1 MANFIGMVFATLKD
15 NGIDTSGMST
25 DEAVKKYNEIKDKS
39 DRKELTPNEN
49 KRLKELGINEEKTPN
64 NKEIKFDNAFEK
76 TERLKKVKQT
86 IIDLSNKYKNDL
98 HSVKKASV
106 FDKGVSGTHSYGLM
120 ELSNTSNHTIVHEFA
135 HSIASKVNINE
146 HNNKTEKFWEE
157 LDLLHRDYKKAVKQ
171 DIENSISSYADSA
184 GNRNVDEFMAEA
196 FSVAYRDK
204 NGLTDVSDYTK
215 NDKNLFWAY
224 KVLNLIDKYF
234 AK

>member
-1 MANFIGMVFATLKD
+1 MSNFIGMVFATLK
-15 NGIDTSGMST
+15 NEGIDTKGMST
-25 DEAVKKYNEIKDKS
+25 DEAVKKYNELQEKS
-39 DRKELTPNEN
+39 GGKAGADQPTPAEN
-49 KRLKELGINEEKTPN
+49 KRIMPN

-98 HSVKKASV
+98 HSVKKANIL
-106 FDKGVSGTHSYGLM
+106 DKKVSGAHSYGLM
-120 ELSNTSNHTIVHEFA
+120 ELSNTSNHTIAHEFA
-135 HSIASKVNINE
+135 HSIASKVNTNE

-157 LDLLHRDYKKAVKQ
+157 LDLLHRNYKKAVKQ
-171 DIENSISSYADSA
+171 DIENSISAYADSA

-204 NGLTDVSDYTK
+204 NGLMDVSDYTK
-215 NDKNLFWAY
+215 NDKNLFWSY